1 MVHTGMLQ
9 SFEIGC
15 KGKWF
20 LEFVAR
26 CPELRKENEWI
37 NSKPGLANPG
47 NDEKYYNQ
55 SAFLKK

>member
-1 MVHTGMLQ
+1 MLQ